1 MRSIWNSRFIRTCL
15 AVIPL
20 LVIPLVISLGV
31 TPGLRH
37 TSALAAPATV
47 LHDQFGSP
55 DGSVVSFDNGT
66 SLSSQAADDFVVP
79 AGKTWTLSQVD
90 VSGFPVVGTAQPTSF
105 NVFFYSNASTL
116 PNSQVAGHTDLSYVV
131 NSTTGEYTITFPP
144 TLLGPGTY
152 WVSVQADTT
161 AADNRWTWNSFAAPA
176 VNSGAAWRNPGNGF
190 GSGCTDWARK
200 TTCHPQTSF
209 APDQIFRLHGSEDT
223 LSSVPVLHDQFG
235 TPVGSVVS
243 FDNGTSFSSQAA
255 DDFEV
260 PPWKIWTL
268 SQVAVSG
275 FAVTGNIQPTS
286 FNVFFYSD
294 NSTLPGSQ
302 VVGHTNLSYLYNATT
317 GEYTILMPP
326 TSLDQGRYWVS
337 VQADTSAWGN
347 RWTWS
352 GRSGPAVIQG
362 AAWRNP
368 GNGFGSGCTD
378 WTRKTT
384 CHPQTSFEPDQLFR
398 LHGIEETPTSTPTA
412 TNTATAEPTNTPTV
426 TPTPVTGLPPGFASH
441 YACRATKDGALRDTG
456 VLVDVGPRP
465 TCQKGEVLVAILVN
479 DAP

>member
-20 LVIPLVISLGV
+20 FVIPLVISLGV
-31 TPGLRH
+31 TPSLRH

-90 VSGFPVVGTAQPTSF
+90 LSGFPVVGTAQPTSF

-161 AADNRWTWNSFAAPA
+161 AAGNRWTWNSFAAPA

-190 GSGCTDWARK
+190 GSGC
-200 TTCHPQTSF
+200 
-209 APDQIFRLHGSEDT
+209 L
-223 LSSVPVLHDQFG
+223 
-235 TPVGSVVS
+235 
-243 FDNGTSFSSQAA
+243 
-255 DDFEV
+255 
-260 PPWKIWTL
+260 
-268 SQVAVSG
+268 
-275 FAVTGNIQPTS
+275 
-286 FNVFFYSD
+286 
-294 NSTLPGSQ
+294 
-302 VVGHTNLSYLYNATT
+302 
-317 GEYTILMPP
+317 
-326 TSLDQGRYWVS
+326 
-337 VQADTSAWGN
+337 
-347 RWTWS
+347 
-352 GRSGPAVIQG
+352 
-362 AAWRNP
+362 
-368 GNGFGSGCTD
+368 D

-384 CHPQTSFEPDQLFR
+384 CHPQVSFAPDQLFR